1 MSAFSVHKLK
11 QAQERLHRGD
21 VVGAQALCAQ
31 VLERAPRNPD
41 ALCLLGCAR
50 LMSGQPREAIPFLQK
65 ALEAEPHDGMALEH
79 LGLAHLLL
87 GEFAEA
93 EPVLRRAAALNGAP
107 ASVAMRLGIALLHQ
121 DKPAEALHE
130 LQRALAMDPQSAD
143 CHLNLGQAHAQ
154 AGDWAAARGHFETVL
169 ELDPGHVDALYNL
182 GVLSLGREELGAAQ
196 QWFERALAG
205 APRHADALANL
216 GIVLQRQSR
225 LDAAAECFR
234 RALALDPRL
243 APAGNNLARTL
254 ALQGR
259 LVEAREQYRR
269 TLELAPD
276 LMEAREGYAA
286 ACVALGRLKEG
297 IAALREIVR
306 RDPGHAAAWSQLA
319 DALFQS
325 GELDEA
331 RSSAERANTIDP
343 DATGPYSALALVH
356 IVRGETEQAI
366 AVLEDG
372 FRRTS
377 GSGLLG
383 MLAHQVRRACDWE
396 KARSAWA
403 ELAPRLDHATEL
415 GSPFWLLSDATTP
428 GQQLAYTRRW
438 AKARFGAPA
447 PRRSV
452 SRAEADQA
460 SRRLRVGYLSSDFYD
475 HATAYLLAGVL
486 ERHDRERVEIFAYSY
501 GPDDAGRLRARVRQA
516 CEHFIDVAWDPHD
529 AVVRRIEDDRL
540 DVLVDL
546 KGYTLGAR
554 TAILARRPCAIQVNW
569 LGYPGTMG
577 AEFIDYLIADEF
589 IIPSGRESAY
599 SERVVRLDPCWQ
611 CNDRGRPVVAALTR
625 SDYGLPDDAFV
636 FCCFNQTVKVTPAVF
651 ACWMRLLARAP
662 ASVLWLAED
671 NPLATRNLAEAAQ
684 AHGIARERVVFSPR
698 LPYAQHLAR
707 YQVADLALDTFPY
720 TSHSTASDAL
730 WLGCP
735 LVALCGETFAARVS
749 GSILTAC
756 GLPELITYS
765 LAEYE
770 ALAGRIAT
778 DRDLASRTRS
788 QLSSVKETAPLFDA
802 ARYARNLERIYREL
816 VERAGG

>member
-1 MSAFSVHKLK
+1 MSALSANKLK
-11 QAQERLHRGD
+11 QARQRLQDGDAAGAERL
-21 VVGAQALCAQ
+21 CEQ
-31 VLERAPRNPD
+31 VLARAPRNPE

-50 LMSGQPREAIPFLQK
+50 LAGGRPDEAIPPFER
-65 ALEAEPHDGMALEH
+65 ALAAEPHHGLILEN
-79 LGLAHLLL
+79 LGLAHLVL
-87 GEFAEA
+87 GHPGQA
-93 EPVLRRAAALNGAP
+93 EPFLRRAAAQRDAP
-107 ASVAMRLGIALLHQ
+107 PSAVMRFGIALLHQ
-121 DKPAEALHE
+121 NKAGEALE
-130 LQRALAMDPQSAD
+130 VLQRALALDPRNID
-143 CHLNLGQAHAQ
+143 CHLNLGQAYAQ
-154 AGDWAAARGHFETVL
+154 AGDWPAARGHFAAVL
-169 ELDPGHVDALYNL
+169 ESDPAHVDALYNL
-182 GVLSLGREELGAAQ
+182 GVLHLARDELDEAR
-196 QWFERALAG
+196 QWFGRALAQ
-205 APRHADALANL
+205 APRHAEALANL
-216 GIVLQRQSR
+216 GIVLQREDR
-225 LDAAAECFR
+225 LDEALDCFR
-234 RALALDPRL
+234 QALALNPRL

-259 LVEAREQYRR
+259 LAEAREQYRHA
-269 TLELAPD
+269 LELAPD
-276 LMEAREGYAA
+276 LMEAHEGYAA

-306 RDPGHAAAWSQLA
+306 REPGTAAAWSRLA

-331 RSSAERANTIDP
+331 QSAAAHASTLDP

-366 AVLEDG
+366 AVLKDG
-372 FRRTS
+372 FRRTD

-383 MLAHQVRRACDWE
+383 MLAHQLRRACDWE
-396 KARSAWA
+396 RWRSAWA
-403 ELAPRLDHATEL
+403 ELAPRLDYATEL
-415 GSPFWLLSDATTP
+415 GSPFWLLSDATTAE
-428 GQQLAYTRRW
+428 QQLNYTRRW

-447 PRRSV
+447 PRRSPPGN
-452 SRAEADQA
+452 AERQKSD
-460 SRRLRVGYLSSDFYD
+460 RLRVGYLSSDFYD
-475 HATAYLLAGVL
+475 NATSYLLAGVL
-486 ERHDRERVEIFAYSY
+486 EQHDRSRVEIFAYSY
-501 GPDDAGRLRARVRQA
+501 GPDDAGQFRARVRQA
-516 CEHFIDVAWDPHD
+516 CEHFIDVAWDPQD
-529 AVVRRIEDDRL
+529 EIVRRIEADAI

-554 TAILARRPCAIQVNW
+554 TAILARRPCPIQVNW

-589 IIPSGRESAY
+589 IIPPGSEGAY
-599 SERVVRLDPCWQ
+599 AERVVRLDPCWQ
-611 CNDRGRPVVAALTR
+611 CNDRGRPVLAPLTR
-625 SDYGLPDDAFV
+625 QEYGLPDDAFV
-636 FCCFNQTVKVTPAVF
+636 FCCFNQSVKVTPEVF
-651 ACWMRLLARAP
+651 ACWMRLLARVP

-671 NPLATRNLAEAAQ
+671 NPLATRNLAAAAQ

-735 LVALCGETFAARVS
+735 LVALCGDTFAARVS

-765 LAEYE
+765 LADYE

-778 DRDLASRTRS
+778 DRDLARETRAR
-788 QLSSVKETAPLFDA
+788 LAAVRETAPLFDA
-802 ARYARNLERIYREL
+802 ARYARNLERIYREM